1 MTTQTTAAA
10 TTLAA
15 LTALAA
21 TTAAFATSS
30 DNPKSPIQN
39 PKSPRPNIVFILSDD
54 HSTST
59 ISAYGEERHLVD
71 TPQLD
76 RIAKEG
82 MRFDRCLVT
91 NAICGPARATIIT
104 GKYSHINGFMNNT
117 NSRFDGSQ
125 TTFPKLLQAAGYQT
139 AIIGKWH
146 LQTDPTGFDTWK
158 ILPGQGQ
165 YYNPTMIFNGKRL
178 TVPGYVTDII
188 ADLTLDWLKKRDTT
202 RPFLIM
208 MHNKAPHRH
217 WEPPLRYL
225 DADHDRVYPEPPT
238 LMDDY
243 AGRGPAEHE
252 NDMNIRHTM
261 TDEDTKLSKSKPG
274 KGGDKG
280 GRLTPAQQAEWDKYY
295 DPRNAA
301 FRAANLKGDDLVRW
315 KYQRYMHDYTATIRG
330 IDENVG
336 RVLDYLDKNGL
347 SDNTIVIYN
356 SDQGFY
362 LGEHNWF
369 DKRWIFEESLR
380 TPFMV
385 RWPGVIKPGTVNKDI
400 VSNLDFASTLLEA
413 AGVPVPAEIQGRSL
427 LPLFRGATPPDWRK
441 TFYYE
446 YYEYPAPHHVM
457 PHEGVVT
464 DRYKFVH
471 FIVPGREY
479 YELFD
484 LQTDPHELTS
494 VYGKSDYKTVQKD
507 LADELARLKTEYKV
521 PATIPPHFFGNKN
534 IDTTKPSTG
543 GKPGKTGKGGKKG
556 KNKSGAGD
564 SDTGDTAGSGETD

>member
-1 MTTQTTAAA
+1 MTHQATATA

-21 TTAAFATSS
+21 TAATVTALAS

-39 PKSPRPNIVFILSDD
+39 PKSQRPNIVFILSDD
-54 HSTST
+54 HATAA
-59 ISAYGEERHLVD
+59 ISAYGDERHLLD

-91 NAICGPARATIIT
+91 NSICGPSRATILT
-104 GKYSHINGFMNNT
+104 GKYSHLNGFMNNT

-165 YYNPTMIFNGKRL
+165 YYNPTMIINGKK
-178 TVPGYVTDII
+178 TSMPGYVTDII
-188 ADLTLDWLKKRDTT
+188 TDLTLDWLKNRDTT
-202 RPFLIM
+202 RPFLLM
-208 MHNKAPHRH
+208 MHHKAPHRH

-243 AGRGPAEHE
+243 TGRGAAEHE

-261 TDEDTKLSKSKPG
+261 TDEDTKLGAAKPG
-274 KGGDKG
+274 KKG
-280 GRLTPAQQAEWDKYY
+280 GGKDGRLNPAQQAEWDKYY
-295 DPRNAA
+295 GPRNAA

-315 KYQRYMHDYTATIRG
+315 KYQRYMHDYTATVRG
-330 IDENVG
+330 IDESVG

-347 SDNTIVIYN
+347 AGNTIVIYS

-380 TPFMV
+380 TPFMA
-385 RWPGVIKPGTVNKDI
+385 RWPGVIKPGATNNDI

-413 AGVPVPAEIQGRSL
+413 AGLAVPAEMQGRSL
-427 LPLFRGATPPDWRK
+427 MPLFRGATPADWRK
-441 TFYYE
+441 SFYYE
-446 YYEYPAPHHVM
+446 YYEYPSPHHVM

-464 DRYKFVH
+464 DRYKLVH
-471 FIVPGREY
+471 FMVPGREY
-479 YELFD
+479 NELFD
-484 LQTDPHELTS
+484 LQTDPRELTS
-494 VYGKSDYKTVQKD
+494 VYGKPAYNAVQKQ
-507 LADELARLKTEYKV
+507 LTDELARLKAEFKV
-521 PATIPPHFFGNKN
+521 PATIPPRFFGNKS
-534 IDTTKPSTG
+534 IDGSKS
-543 GKPGKTGKGGKKG
+543 GKSDKAGKAGKGGKKEKPKG
-556 KNKSGAGD
+556 SDDSGE
-564 SDTGDTAGSGETD
+564 SGETD